1 MELHETDVLVV
12 GGGGAGLRAAIEAS
26 NAGVSV
32 AIALK
37 GRLGSSGSTHMAMG
51 AMAGVGPWH
60 EVNDSIDV
68 HFMDTVKGGA
78 YLNEQKLVRIL
89 VEEAPQR
96 IVELERFGA
105 FWERTEDGKRYL
117 LRIDG
122 GHSHHRSPYLE
133 DRPGHE
139 MLKAMKGE
147 ALRRDN
153 MNIFENTMITKLLT
167 ANDAVVGA
175 TAINMNSGLFT
186 IFKSKATVVA
196 TGGAGQLY
204 PTTSQPIRNTG
215 DGFALAF
222 QAGAKLIDMEF
233 VQFYPLGLVYP
244 EALRGVLVGA
254 LYYSHLLNAKRER
267 LMERYDPK
275 RLELSTRDI
284 ISRAV
289 YKEIQEGRGTDRGAV
304 YCDMTYNPQGFI
316 KRQLPLVYTLCT
328 KLGINPEE
336 KMLEV
341 APTCHYFMGGIK
353 VNEKW
358 ETNVSG
364 LFAAG
369 EVVGGVHGANRLS
382 QNSLADILVS
392 GARAGKYAAA
402 YAMKKER
409 ATPIDEKQVKAEYER
424 VYGLLGAKGDV
435 KPFDVKMR
443 IKKLMW
449 DNAGLIRNGETLKLA
464 LKKIDDVKET
474 LTNVSVPLTTM
485 RYNMDWIDTLEAH
498 NLVCVAEMIIKAA
511 LMREETRGAH
521 FREEFPEKDDENWL
535 RHIAV
540 GVEDE
545 EMRLTTCPVDLSEVK
560 PTVE

>member
-1 MELHETDVLVV
+1 MELFETDVLVV

-26 NAGVSV
+26 NAGASV
-32 AIALK
+32 AIVLK
-37 GRLGSSGSTHMAMG
+37 GRLGSSGATHMAIG

-60 EVNDSIDV
+60 EVNDSKDI

-122 GHSHHRSPYLE
+122 GHSYHRSAYLE

-147 ALRRDN
+147 AFKRDN
-153 MNIFENTMITKLLT
+153 VSIFENTMVTKLLT
-167 ANDAVVGA
+167 ANGAVAGA
-175 TAINMNSGLFT
+175 TAININSGRFMV
-186 IFKSKATVVA
+186 FKYKATVLA
-196 TGGAGQLY
+196 TGGAGQIY
-204 PTTSQPIRNTG
+204 PTTSQPVRNTG
-215 DGFALAF
+215 DGFALAL

-289 YKEIQEGRGTDRGAV
+289 YKEVQEGRCTERGAV
-304 YCDMTYNPQGFI
+304 YCDMTYNPPGFV
-316 KRQLPLVYTLCT
+316 KRQLPLIYTLCT

-341 APTCHYFMGGIK
+341 APTCHYFMGGIQ
-353 VNEKW
+353 VNERW

-369 EVVGGVHGANRLS
+369 EVAGGVHGANRLS

-392 GARAGKYAAA
+392 GCRAGKYAAE
-402 YAMKKER
+402 YAMKREQT
-409 ATPIDEKQVKAEYER
+409 TPIDKKQVEAEYER

-435 KPFDVKMR
+435 KPLDVKAR
-443 IKKLMW
+443 IKRLMW
-449 DNAGLIRNGETLKLA
+449 DKVGLIRSGEGLKLA
-464 LKKIDDVKET
+464 LKETDDINEA
-474 LTNVSVPLTTM
+474 LRNISVPLTTM
-485 RYNMDWIDTLEAH
+485 RYNMDWIETLEAQ
-498 NLVCVAEMIIKAA
+498 NLSGVAEMIIKAA
-511 LMREETRGAH
+511 LIREESRGAH

-535 RHIAV
+535 KHIV
-540 GVEDE
+540 MGLEDG
-545 EMRLTTCPVDLSEVK
+545 EMRLTACPVDLSEVE
-560 PTVE
+560 PMEG